1 MSSQCYPS
9 LSKVIPMVHLLL
21 CSMKVDLSAISEDD
35 NFYFVCLELLKNDL
49 EEKLKLRFEKV
60 EDVPSKALTTY
71 FDPRYGNFNFN
82 LRSQFLNF

>member
-1 MSSQCYPS
+1 
-9 LSKVIPMVHLLL
+9 
-21 CSMKVDLSAISEDD
+21 
-35 NFYFVCLELLKNDL
+35 LKNDL
-49 EEKLKLRFEKV
+49 EENLKLRFEKV